1 MQTASKF
8 ATSTVGKSVVT
19 AIAVAVALSTVIKGS
34 FDINRGIVD
43 VLSLIRTLFGSVTQ
57 LTLEAISGLGDWTVA
72 AFKYL
77 ENSFIGAFFRSFVKY
92 EADFTAAGGHLI
104 VVAALFLAEIF
115 ISAFHCIKIYRIAQS
130 ETISSAQMTSAV
142 IHAEK
147 AGRPTMVTVIAAAVL
162 LAAALPGLVY
172 RAATDA
178 TAGLQ
183 IDGLFACVL
192 ALAALFYIAR
202 HSIFEF
208 PAFLLP
214 REIVNFSNVQLNGLW
229 SSYRAKGPVQRLR
242 ESVLYHYEFQNSS
255 DAKALAI
262 VAQCKP

>member
-1 MQTASKF
+1 MKTASKF

-19 AIAVAVALSTVIKGS
+19 AIAVAVALSIVVKGS
-34 FDINRGIVD
+34 VGISRDLVD
-43 VLSLIRTLFGSVTQ
+43 VLSLIRTLFGSVTH

-77 ENSFIGAFFRSFVKY
+77 ENSFIGAFFRGFVQY
-92 EADFTAAGGHLI
+92 EADFTAAGGHL

-147 AGRPTMVTVIAAAVL
+147 AGRPTMVTVIAAGAL

-202 HSIFEF
+202 HSVFEF

-214 REIVNFSNVQLNGLW
+214 KEVVNFSNVQLNGLW
-229 SSYRAKGPVQRLR
+229 SSYQAKGPVQRLR
-242 ESVLYHYEFQNSS
+242 ESVVYRHEFQNSS
-255 DAKALAI
+255 DAKALTI